1 MDENETRV
9 IVGLGNPGLEYARTR
24 HNMGFMVV
32 DGIGTAN
39 GAAPTTNSR
48 LKCDFSKFT
57 YSGKTIMLVKPM
69 TYMNLSGE
77 CLVAVRQW
85 FKLPISS
92 FIVVHDD
99 VALPLGK
106 LRVQNGGGAGG
117 QHGVES
123 IIECLGGDSSIVR
136 LKFGVGPD
144 PGGDRRASYVLS
156 KVPEAQQEL
165 LDQSLDLAKK
175 CLFTW
180 INEGTLK
187 AMNKYNSLDL
197 RPEAIAEREEKERK
211 RAQQAQERKERL
223 EKEKLEKERLDS
235 EKPEQGQQDL
245 EKNEIEPKK
254 IVG

>member
-1 MDENETRV
+1 M
-9 IVGLGNPGLEYARTR
+9 
-24 HNMGFMVV
+24 
-32 DGIGTAN
+32 
-39 GAAPTTNSR
+39 
-48 LKCDFSKFT
+48 
-57 YSGKTIMLVKPM
+57 
-69 TYMNLSGE
+69 
-77 CLVAVRQW
+77 
-85 FKLPISS
+85 
-92 FIVVHDD
+92 VHDD

-123 IIECLGGDSSIVR
+123 IIGCLGGDSSIVR

-156 KVPEAQQEL
+156 RVPEAQQEL

-197 RPEAIAEREEKERK
+197 RPEAIAEKEEKERK

-223 EKEKLEKERLDS
+223 EKERLENERLESEKLEHG
-235 EKPEQGQQDL
+235 EQEL
-245 EKNEIEPKK
+245 EKTEI
-254 IVG
+254 